1 MKSIRKEM
9 TRNHLILLL
18 VAFIFIASNALV
30 NVDSSRRYNG
40 LLQDYQQVNGLLAVN
55 NRRQTYFKLYSKS
68 HDEGTLKQY
77 YDECGLFDSQLRGLD
92 DKMQNDRK
100 CKMMYRI
107 VGQVAV
113 SFHVECKVGQPRPLI
128 DP

>member
-55 NRRQTYFKLYSKS
+55 NRR
-68 HDEGTLKQY
+68 
-77 YDECGLFDSQLRGLD
+77 
-92 DKMQNDRK
+92 
-100 CKMMYRI
+100 
-107 VGQVAV
+107 
-113 SFHVECKVGQPRPLI
+113 
-128 DP
+128 

>member
-1 MKSIRKEM
+1 MKSIRKEI

-55 NRRQTYFKLYSKS
+55 NRRQTYLSCTARATTRERLS
-68 HDEGTLKQY
+68 SITTSAGCLTAS
-77 YDECGLFDSQLRGLD
+77 CGDWMIRCRMTGSAR
-92 DKMQNDRK
+92 
-100 CKMMYRI
+100 
-107 VGQVAV
+107 
-113 SFHVECKVGQPRPLI
+113 
-128 DP
+128 